1 MRELVEVRQVG
12 PQRRLFAVGSFAPG
26 VPVISISG
34 EVTSRPTRYS
44 IQIGRSRH
52 IDIPGAAALSP
63 SRLRALYPWR
73 FLNHSCRPNAVL
85 RGREFVAL
93 RPIEPGDEVTFD
105 YNTTEYEM
113 AEPFTCECGACD
125 GRLVGGFV
133 RLSPAERT
141 RLAPFVAPHL
151 RPFLGHGG
159 ASRAG

>member
-1 MRELVEVRQVG
+1 VEVRQIG
-12 PQRRLFAVGSFAPG
+12 AQRRLFALASFAPG
-26 VPVISISG
+26 VPVIALAG
-34 EVTSRPTRYS
+34 DVTSRPSRYS
-44 IQIGRSRH
+44 VQIGHGQH
-52 IDIPGAAALSP
+52 IDLPTAAAVLSDDILVP
-63 SRLRALYPWR
+63 LYPWR

-93 RPIEPGDEVTFD
+93 APISPGDEITFD

-113 AEPFTCECGACD
+113 AEPFTCECGTCD